1 MAVVKFF
8 SLSALA
14 ISEQFSLSTEKRV
27 VVPQKEKKKKK
38 ELFKENKDK
47 VNKFCTNI
55 WVDGTYYYNMV
66 GYSCH
71 GYTIVRIGVLA
82 WSATPIV
89 VVCKPTAGW
98 RSAPA

>member
-38 ELFKENKDK
+38 ELFKENKEK
-47 VNKFCTNI
+47 
-55 WVDGTYYYNMV
+55 
-66 GYSCH
+66 S
-71 GYTIVRIGVLA
+71 
-82 WSATPIV
+82 
-89 VVCKPTAGW
+89 
-98 RSAPA
+98 